1 MGTGGLD
8 SSEYQGP
15 VGGGPD
21 AAAAGGQYPGM
32 SVNRRQA
39 LERGSATPLL
49 RSPNTGQVLPSAVAP
64 SGFCPPLFQQLP
76 PQSMH
81 TGSGPPGRTEAHR
94 PIWGWPGADL
104 ASEPNCFSST
114 ASGPAGQAGSAQH
127 MGSCHP
133 PASPSSSVPACGAQ
147 GSRSWHSPCQGR
159 TGSDVPGV
167 HPSCK
172 LASGTPER
180 SHISSLGR
188 YSYFK

>member
-1 MGTGGLD
+1 MNTRGLL
-8 SSEYQGP
+8 
-15 VGGGPD
+15 GGGPG

-32 SVNRRQA
+32 SVTSRQA

-49 RSPNTGQVLPSAVAP
+49 RSPNTGQVLPSAAAP
-64 SGFCPPLFQQLP
+64 LASVHPPPATSTPANAHRLRATRQD
-76 PQSMH
+76 
-81 TGSGPPGRTEAHR
+81 EAHR
-94 PIWGWPGADL
+94 PIWGWSGADV

-133 PASPSSSVPACGAQ
+133 PASPGSLVPACGVQ
-147 GSRSWHSPCQGR
+147 RSHSWHNPCQGR